1 MHRLAE
7 FTEGDTDTLRDFTQQ
22 YKLVPMCLK
31 EESYVTHLHY
41 CAKKD
46 YSA

>member
-22 YKLVPMCLK
+22 YKLVPADVSKRGIVCNAFAL
-31 EESYVTHLHY
+31 L
-41 CAKKD
+41 C
-46 YSA
+46 